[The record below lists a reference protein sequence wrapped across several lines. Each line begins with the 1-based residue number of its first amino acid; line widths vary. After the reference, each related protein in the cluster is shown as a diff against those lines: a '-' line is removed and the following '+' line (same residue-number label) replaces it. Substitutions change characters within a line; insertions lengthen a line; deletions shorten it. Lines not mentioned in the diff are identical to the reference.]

1 MRIVSQTVIMTLLM
15 TKMMTTM
22 TRRVYFLTECSAVHL
37 EINIKPTIN
46 PVASSLTLVF
56 TKICWVH
63 SVLKRSMDFVVV
75 LSPNWQLSS
84 WNCFKE
90 GWTMTLGADW
100 TLNFLNFHTEI
111 ELAWHCKSFLERSM
125 DFVVLS
131 LSQQLSAWNCFKKG
145 LTMSLVVQWT
155 LNFLNFHTEIE
166 LA

>member
-1 MRIVSQTVIMTLLM
+1 MNIDEVKVKVKLTPLLLYSCEMRIASQTAITTLLM
-15 TKMMTTM
+15 TRMTTTT

-63 SVLKRSMDFVVV
+63 SVL
-75 LSPNWQLSS
+75 
-84 WNCFKE
+84 
-90 GWTMTLGADW
+90 
-100 TLNFLNFHTEI
+100 
-111 ELAWHCKSFLERSM
+111 ERSM

-131 LSQQLSAWNCFKKG
+131 LSSQQLSAWNCFKKG
-145 LTMSLVVQWT
+145 LTMSLVVQGT